1 MSEIA
6 PALATAS
13 IFGVLVGPVT
23 MLGLY
28 VPVTVITTSP
38 DIPVT
43 SQVKAPDT
51 NFLSP
56 CTGLLPVAP
65 VLATAL

>member
-1 MSEIA
+1 
-6 PALATAS
+6 
-13 IFGVLVGPVT
+13 

-56 CTGLLPVAP
+56 VTGLLPVAP